1 MLVVRKEAI
10 AIAAAIVVKEDME
23 VVEDMKVVVA
33 MEEEDVEVLEAQ
45 GHLGLH
51 QSK

>member
-23 VVEDMKVVVA
+23 VAVA

-45 GHLGLH
+45 GHSGPH
-51 QSK
+51 QLK